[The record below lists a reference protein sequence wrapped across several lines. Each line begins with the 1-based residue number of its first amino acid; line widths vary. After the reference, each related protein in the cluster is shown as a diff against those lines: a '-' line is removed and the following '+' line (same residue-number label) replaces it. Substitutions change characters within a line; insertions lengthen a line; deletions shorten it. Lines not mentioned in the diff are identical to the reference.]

1 MPVAHKTK
9 KKGVKTT
16 SRQGTKKGTAR
27 KSTQGRSAKTAT
39 PGEKS
44 KTRKKGVVEKHPE
57 LDVQSSLFPADETGA
72 GAGTITTVEVDNK
85 PETVKLVREEIVPP
99 PEVGPQLS
107 GVNTDVDSAGPA
119 IDSEKA
125 HISSLTFEKAADEK
139 AGKPEDTA
147 GDEFQL
153 VCFSLGNEQY
163 GVDINRVQEINRIVE
178 INSIP
183 NTAHYVKGVINLRG
197 RITPILELRT
207 LLGLPEVEYDKQ
219 TRIIVL
225 DSGDSLTG
233 LVVDNVTQVLRIRL
247 SQIVRTPCLA
257 SMPGREFLKGIYNL
271 NSSLILVLDCDR
283 VLNFK

>member
-1 MPVAHKTK
+1 MPVVHKTK
-9 KKGVKTT
+9 KKGAKTI
-16 SRQGTKKGTAR
+16 SRQGIKKGTAR
-27 KSTQGRSAKTAT
+27 KSGQNRSAKTAA
-39 PGEKS
+39 PGKKS
-44 KTRKKGVVEKHPE
+44 TTHKKGVVEKHPE
-57 LDVQSSLFPADETGA
+57 LDVQSSLFPADEMGA

-85 PETVKLVREEIVPP
+85 PETAGSIREEVVPP
-99 PEVGPQLS
+99 PS
-107 GVNTDVDSAGPA
+107 DAYTDMDSAGPA

-125 HISSLTFEKAADEK
+125 HISSLTSEKAVDEK
-139 AGKPEDTA
+139 AGKSEDTA

-183 NTAHYVKGVINLRG
+183 NTAPYVKGVINLRG
-197 RITPILELRT
+197 RITPVLELRT

-225 DSGDSLTG
+225 DSGNSLTG
-233 LVVDNVTQVLRIRL
+233 LVVDNVTQVLRIRR

-257 SMPGREFLKGIYNL
+257 STSGREFLKGIYNL
-271 NSSLILVLDCDR
+271 NGSLILVLDCDR
-283 VLNFK
+283 ALNFK